1 MRIYELTT
9 PAGDEL
15 AVHYADGAAVIN
27 VGNVHSSTGG
37 AQIEL
42 PDDELERL
50 TAAILATLHG
60 LHPRQ
65 QQQRPTESAAEPL
78 VLESAAEPLVLATVE
93 QMSEPAPYEAPDGAR
108 FAAAEAAREL
118 LPEYADTTDVLGVAH
133 WLLTGEIPPI
143 TAEQVRPAVSA

>member
-15 AVHYADGAAVIN
+15 AVHYADGAATLAI
-27 VGNVHSSTGG
+27 TGELSRG
-37 AQIEL
+37 TGRPWAQIEL

-65 QQQRPTESAAEPL
+65 QPTEPVRNMPADIPADL
-78 VLESAAEPLVLATVE
+78 DG
-93 QMSEPAPYEAPDGAR
+93 PAPHEAPDGAR

-118 LPEYADTTDVLGVAH
+118 LPEYAETTEVLGVAH

-143 TAEQVRPAVSA
+143 TAEQLRPLSA